1 MNWLQS
7 WVRPKLR
14 QLVGGQKDIPDHLWH
29 KCKGCEEMI
38 FHRDLEKNLS
48 VCQHCGYHMRIGV
61 KKRLELLFDDAK
73 YTTVELKSPIA
84 DPLKFRDR
92 RKYTERLK
100 EARNNTGEKD
110 AIVVAHGA
118 MGGNKVVV
126 AAFNFDFM
134 AGSMGIAVGDGLL
147 TAARLAVVQETPL
160 IAIPASGGAR
170 MQEGILS
177 LMQMAR
183 TTIAVEEVRDA
194 GLPYIVLMLD
204 PTAGGVTASFA
215 MLGDVAI
222 AEPGAVICFAGA
234 RVIEQTI
241 REKLP
246 EGFQCAEYL
255 YEHGMVDMVVHRSAL
270 SETLNRVIDL
280 LCNHKPAGELVPLD
294 EDSSPADKSDKKSQ
308 AAAPN
313 EPASKAD
320 KDGQDKQGKQDKQD
334 EQANQDNQ
342 DKPTG

>member
-1 MNWLQS
+1 
-7 WVRPKLR
+7 
-14 QLVGGQKDIPDHLWH
+14 
-29 KCKGCEEMI
+29 MI

-48 VCQHCGYHMRIGV
+48 VCQHCGYHMRISV
-61 KKRLELLFDDAK
+61 TKRLELLFDDAH
-73 YTTVELKSPIA
+73 YTTIELKSPVA
-84 DPLKFRDR
+84 DPLKFKDR

-100 EARNNTGEKD
+100 EARNTTGEKD
-110 AIVVAHGA
+110 AIVVAHGT

-160 IAIPASGGAR
+160 IVIPASGGAR

-183 TTIAVEEVRDA
+183 TTIAIEEVRDA

-255 YEHGMVDMVVHRSAL
+255 YDHGMVDMVVHRTEL

-280 LCNHKPAGELVPLD
+280 LSNNGPTGELVKFD
-294 EDSSPADKSDKKSQ
+294 EAGSSPDQQVETSETPEITD
-308 AAAPN
+308 
-313 EPASKAD
+313 
-320 KDGQDKQGKQDKQD
+320 QDKQADQSDKNDQDKQDKQD
-334 EQANQDNQ
+334 KQA
-342 DKPTG
+342 G